1 MLPSAAMQRLDPR
14 STLVVVVDVQERLAG
29 AMPEADMTALLRATT
44 ILGKGAALLGGRVAV
59 TEQYPKGL
67 GHTLEAIRASVGGA
81 PVFEKLAFSAVG
93 CEPFKALLAEVAPR
107 AVVVVGMEAHVCVF
121 QTVRD
126 LVRLGVEV
134 HVPLDGV
141 ASRREDHKRTG
152 LALCEKAGAIVT
164 TAETIAFDWLERAGS
179 DAFRELSK
187 LIR

>member
-1 MLPSAAMQRLDPR
+1 VLPSAAMQRLDPR

-44 ILGKGAALLGGRVAV
+44 ILGKGAALLGGRIAV

-67 GHTLEAIRASVGGA
+67 GHTLEGIRASVDGA

-93 CEPFKALLAEVAPR
+93 CEPFKAFLSEVAPR

-126 LVRLGVEV
+126 LARLGVVV
-134 HVPLDGV
+134 HVPIDGV
-141 ASRREDHKRTG
+141 ASRRDDHKRTG
-152 LALCEKAGAIVT
+152 LALCEKAGAILT